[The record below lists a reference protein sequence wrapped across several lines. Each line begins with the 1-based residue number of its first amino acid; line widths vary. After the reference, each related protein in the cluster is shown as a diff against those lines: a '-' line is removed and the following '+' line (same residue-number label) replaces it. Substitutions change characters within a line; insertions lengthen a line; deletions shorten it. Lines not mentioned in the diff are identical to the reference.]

1 MSDPELEALKRS
13 VHLAEY
19 ARSLGYEPRARDS
32 TPGVTVLEHPHTHD
46 RVAVAQTPRG
56 PWIFA
61 SLPDYQPAPAGEE
74 PLDRARERLRN
85 CIARSRDQGSVVEF
99 VQHCQRVRGLREP
112 PLEEVRAHLLAWQEV
127 ERGVAP
133 GPSSALRA
141 GSPRDGTEPGA
152 PAARDPVGRAAG
164 GALPLHRRIGDW
176 APSPAPIHPNETE
189 VQARLRRWQEAQRAI
204 DLKLGR
210 TAELASPRPALPNS
224 AASPGGEAAGA
235 RPLDPAKRELGQR
248 RYDWTPPAPLGLGRT
263 FRERGSDR
271 GR

>member
-19 ARSLGYEPRARDS
+19 ARSVGYEPRARDS

-46 RVAVAQTPRG
+46 RVAVARTQRG

-61 SLPDYQPAPAGEE
+61 SLPDYEAPPGDESA
-74 PLDRARERLRN
+74 DRTRERLRD
-85 CIARSRDQGSVVEF
+85 CIVRSRDQGSVLEF
-99 VQHCQRVRGLREP
+99 VQHCQRVRGHREP
-112 PLEEVRAHLLAWQEV
+112 TLEEVRAHLRAWQEV

-133 GPSSALRA
+133 DVSEPPKG
-141 GSPRDGTEPGA
+141 GSPRGGTEPGA

-164 GALPLHRRIGDW
+164 GALPLNRRIGDW
-176 APSPAPIHPNETE
+176 APSPALLHPDETE

-204 DLKLGR
+204 DLKLAR
-210 TAELASPRPALPNS
+210 AAELANPRPALANS
-224 AASPGGEAAGA
+224 AASRGGDAVGA

-248 RYDWTPPAPLGLGRT
+248 RYDWTPPVSIGLGRT
-263 FRERGSDR
+263 LRDRGSDR